1 MATDDDAPYRRSC
14 ATSEVHRQLLSVDP
28 DYRLA
33 RSEIEDLTDAEQ
45 ARGFAAAAPRTRT
58 IQTVVHV
65 VYKTERQNISNAQ
78 VESQIRILNAD
89 FRKKNGDRNKVP
101 EAFKP
106 LHADC
111 RIQFKLAT
119 KDIFGNAASG
129 ITRTRTSVP
138 AFGFDDGVK
147 SSRSGGADPW
157 PARRYLN
164 MWVCNLGEGLLG
176 YAQFP
181 GGPRAT
187 DGVVILHTAFGD
199 TGTAR
204 APFDK
209 GRTTT
214 HEVGHWLNLFHIW
227 GDDGTGCRGSDH
239 CPDTP
244 NQASENYGE
253 PTFPHVSCN
262 NGPDGDLFMDYMDYV
277 DDAAMFMFSAG
288 QATRMNAALNGPRK
302 ALFERLP
309 RFPGAIG
316 QSPRRRPAVKKVQEV
331 LRDRFDHPDLRA
343 DGIYGE
349 KTARIVRTFQTRR
362 HGPPWKLRVNGKVD
376 KRTWAALFA

>member
-1 MATDDDAPYRRSC
+1 MATEDDAPYRRSC

-65 VYKTERQNISNAQ
+65 VYKTDRQNISNAQ
-78 VESQIRILNAD
+78 VESQIRILNDD
-89 FRKKNGDRNKVP
+89 FRKKNSDRDKVP
-101 EAFKP
+101 DVFKP

-111 RIQFKLAT
+111 RIRFKLAT
-119 KDIFGNAASG
+119 KDIFGNATTG

-138 AFGFDDGVK
+138 SFGFDDGVK

-164 MWVCNLGEGLLG
+164 IWVCNLGEGLLG

-262 NGPDGDLFMDYMDYV
+262 NGPNGDLFMDYMDYV
-277 DDAAMFMFSAG
+277 DDAARFMFTAG
-288 QATRMNAALNGPRK
+288 QATRMNAAV
-302 ALFERLP
+302 
-309 RFPGAIG
+309 
-316 QSPRRRPAVKKVQEV
+316 PRRPRPESAPEAGRQEGAGGAARPVRPPRPARRRH
-331 LRDRFDHPDLRA
+331 LRGEDGADRA
-343 DGIYGE
+343 DVPDAPPRAAVEAAGQRQGRQ
-349 KTARIVRTFQTRR
+349 AHLGGAVRLGWR
-362 HGPPWKLRVNGKVD
+362 
-376 KRTWAALFA
+376 

>member
-253 PTFPHVSCN
+253 PTFPQVSCN
-262 NGPDGDLFMDYMDYV
+262 NGPNGDLFMDYMDYV
-277 DDAAMFMFSAG
+277 DDAAMFMFTAG

-362 HGPPWKLRVNGKVD
+362 HGPPWKLRVSGKVD

>member
-1 MATDDDAPYRRSC
+1 MTDEDVPSRRHC

-28 DYRLA
+28 DYRQA
-33 RSEIEDLTDAEQ
+33 RSDIENLTDAIQ

-58 IQTVVHV
+58 IPVVVHV
-65 VYKTERQNISNAQ
+65 VYRTDRQNISNAQ
-78 VESQIRILNAD
+78 IQSQIRILNQD
-89 FRKKNGDRNKVP
+89 FRMKNRDRTKLPDV
-101 EAFKP
+101 FQP
-106 LHADC
+106 LHTDT
-111 RIQFKLAT
+111 RIQFRLAS
-119 KDIFGNAASG
+119 KDIFGNATSG
-129 ITRTRTSVP
+129 ITRTRTSMP
-138 AFGFDDGVK
+138 SFGFDEGVK
-147 SSRSGGADPW
+147 SSRTGGADPW
-157 PARRYLN
+157 PTRRYLN
-164 MWVCNLGEGLLG
+164 IWVCNLGDGLLG

-187 DGVVILHTAFGD
+187 DGVVILHTAFGN

-204 APFDK
+204 APFDR

-253 PTFPHVSCN
+253 PVFPHVSCN
-262 NGPDGDLFMDYMDYV
+262 NGPNGDLFMNYMDYV
-277 DDAAMFMFSAG
+277 DDRAMFMFTAG

-302 ALFERLP
+302 ELFEALP
-309 RFPGAIG
+309 RYPGVLG
-316 QSPRRRPAVKKVQEV
+316 PSPRRKPAVKKVQEV
-331 LRDRFDHPDLRA
+331 LRDRFDHPDLLA
-343 DGIYGE
+343 DGVYGE
-349 KTARIVRTFQTRR
+349 RTERIVRTFQRRR
-362 HGPPWKLRVNGKVD
+362 HGPPWNLPVDGKVG